1 VAKLYITEFTDIA
14 RNFNS
19 GPMAAPAAPPVASQ
33 AVTFTTTTQSA
44 AFNVATKLI
53 MVQADAICSVEIGAD
68 PTATVNSMRMAAGE
82 TRFYGVT
89 PGHKIAAVT
98 NS

>member
-1 VAKLYITEFTDIA
+1 MAKLYITEFTDLG
-14 RNFNS
+14 RNFS
-19 GPMAAPAAPPVASQ
+19 GLAMAAPSAPPVASQ

-44 AFNVATKLI
+44 AFNDATKLI
-53 MVQADAICSVEIGAD
+53 MVQADAVCSIEIGSD
-68 PTATVNSMRMAAGE
+68 PTATTNSMRMAAGE

-98 NS
+98 NT